1 LRLCRNLLQTAQ
13 VEAFSATGVD
23 AHFPVER
30 LSRLF
35 DEPVQ
40 PLRESLVVTGLQEGA
55 TSLKH
60 PERVSSTPSALAQEV
75 YVALTG
81 DIEGV
86 PPRATVE
93 LLSVGERRSAHR
105 TARHGTTSG

>member
-1 LRLCRNLLQTAQ
+1 MQAAQ
-13 VEAFSATGVD
+13 VEAFSATGVEH

-93 LLSVGERRSAHR
+93 PFSLGERRSAHR
-105 TARHGTTSG
+105 TAKERHPRHGTTSG